1 MPKGGKREGAGRKKS
16 SERKSLVQKLSPYED
31 GVLKVLCKEAKAG
44 NPPFVKMY
52 MEYLHGKPDQFVA
65 MSAEVSEV
73 QTFTMF
79 GRKIVF

>member
-31 GVLKVLCKEAKAG
+31 DVLKVLCKEAKAG

-52 MEYLHGKPDQFVA
+52 MEYLNGKPDQFVA